1 MKIRLAA
8 LGLIGSVLLAGCGLN
23 VSTSGEN
30 SNTANAQQTSFE
42 QALHN
47 LKNSSAETGENGVV
61 QTQLVGDVTPIAEE
75 VTPELPVELSDSD
88 GYDVTVTD
96 VSRILPLDLY
106 GTTSRTIAGL
116 GLRANIVGRTVS
128 SEEPSL
134 EDLPVVTQ
142 GGHNINVEAVLAL
155 DPSLI
160 IVDHSIGP
168 DEAIDQ
174 LRDAG
179 VTTVVINPS
188 RTMASIGDDIRT
200 IAGIVGLD
208 GEGEQLAERAEK
220 ERDEAIE
227 AVSEIAPEHAPRA
240 AFVYVRGSS
249 GVFFILGP
257 DSGTAELFESV
268 GAVDAAKEANV
279 SDMVPANAEAFA
291 KLNPDVIVMMSKGL
305 ESTGGVDGMLARPGV
320 AETEAAKNQH
330 FITIADSQA
339 LSFGPQTGEMI
350 LAFATALYNPN
361 SQ

>member
-1 MKIRLAA
+1 MS
-8 LGLIGSVLLAGCGLN
+8 LIGSVVLAGCGLN
-23 VSTSGEN
+23 VSTPGDN
-30 SNTANAQQTSFE
+30 NNNARAEQTSFE
-42 QALHN
+42 QALEN
-47 LKNSSAETGENGVV
+47 LNSSSAEVGDSGAVE
-61 QTQLVGDVTPIAEE
+61 TQLVGDVTPVAED
-75 VTPELPVELSDSD
+75 VSPELPVELSDSD

-96 VSRILPLDLY
+96 VSRIMPLDLY

-116 GLRANIVGRTVS
+116 GLRDNIVGRTVS

-134 EDLPVVTQ
+134 QELPVVTQ

-168 DEAIDQ
+168 DSAIDQ

-188 RTMASIGDDIRT
+188 RKMASIGDDIRT
-200 IAGIVGLD
+200 IAGVVGLD
-208 GEGEQLAERAEK
+208 DEGEELAERAEK
-220 ERDEAIE
+220 ERDEAID
-227 AVSEIAPEHAPRA
+227 AVSEIVPDQAPRA
-240 AFVYVRGSS
+240 AFVYARGSS

-257 DSGTAELFESV
+257 ESGTAELFESV
-268 GAVDAAKEANV
+268 GAVDAAKEADIA
-279 SDMVPANAEAFA
+279 DMAPANAEAFA

-305 ESTGGVDGMLARPGV
+305 ESTGGVDGMLSRPGV
-320 AETEAAKNQH
+320 AETEAAKNKR

>member
-8 LGLIGSVLLAGCGLN
+8 LSLIGSVVLAGCGLN
-23 VSTSGEN
+23 VSTPGDN
-30 SNTANAQQTSFE
+30 NNNARAEQTSFE
-42 QALHN
+42 QALEN
-47 LKNSSAETGENGVV
+47 LNSSSAEVGDSGAVE
-61 QTQLVGDVTPIAEE
+61 TQLVGDVTPVAED
-75 VTPELPVELSDSD
+75 VSPELPVELSDSD

-96 VSRILPLDLY
+96 VSRIMPLDLY

-116 GLRANIVGRTVS
+116 GLRDNIVGRTVS

-134 EDLPVVTQ
+134 QELPVVTQ

-168 DEAIDQ
+168 DSAIDQ

-188 RTMASIGDDIRT
+188 RKMASIGDDIRT
-200 IAGIVGLD
+200 IAGVVGLD
-208 GEGEQLAERAEK
+208 DEGEELAERAEK
-220 ERDEAIE
+220 ERDEAID
-227 AVSEIAPEHAPRA
+227 AVSEIVPDQAPRA
-240 AFVYVRGSS
+240 AFVYARGSS

-257 DSGTAELFESV
+257 ESGTAELFESV
-268 GAVDAAKEANV
+268 GAVDAAKEADIA
-279 SDMVPANAEAFA
+279 DMAPANAEAFA

-305 ESTGGVDGMLARPGV
+305 ESTGGVDGMLSRPGV
-320 AETEAAKNQH
+320 AETEAAKNKR